1 MITLKTLDGQTWIFH
16 QTNCALNIYRKSFMI
31 YVEGDQYKIS
41 EEDFNKVLDLIED
54 SIFTQNIQIT
64 EIHQP

>member
-1 MITLKTLDGQTWIFH
+1 
-16 QTNCALNIYRKSFMI
+16 MI